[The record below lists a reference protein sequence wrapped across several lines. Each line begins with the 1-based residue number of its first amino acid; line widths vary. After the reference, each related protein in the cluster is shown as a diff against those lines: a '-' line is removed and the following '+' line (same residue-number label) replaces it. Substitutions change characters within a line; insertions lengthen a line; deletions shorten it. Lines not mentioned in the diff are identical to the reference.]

1 MAGSVHFCP
10 ARTSSSTCS
19 SSVPVSWSPV
29 QRPCLLEGGDGMER
43 RCKEIVDLEMQA
55 DEITREVMLAVRKS
69 FITSFDR
76 GDIKDLIQ
84 SMDDA
89 AIGEIAIIS
98 YKADVTRADGEPYLA
113 LVSSGYVRRDAA
125 WKLAFQQHTPV

>member
-1 MAGSVHFCP
+1 
-10 ARTSSSTCS
+10 
-19 SSVPVSWSPV
+19 
-29 QRPCLLEGGDGMER
+29 MER

-125 WKLAFQQHTPV
+125 WKRAFQQHSPV